1 MMPDPDGFEVL
12 CRMREDAALR
22 DVPVVIMTA
31 RDLTPS
37 DYERLNGSAQRILRK
52 GAEMPRLIRD
62 TLTTLTN
69 ERTLFG

>member
-12 CRMREDAALR
+12 CRIREDASLR

-62 TLTTLTN
+62 TLTTLAH
-69 ERTLFG
+69 ERTVFG

>member
-1 MMPDPDGFEVL
+1 
-12 CRMREDAALR
+12 MRKNI
-22 DVPVVIMTA
+22 PVVIMTA
-31 RDLTPS
+31 RELTPS

-62 TLTTLTN
+62 TLTTLTG